1 MIIQIHI
8 RASGYS
14 RMLFIN
20 ANIGNKYSSPRWW
33 TRFMDALF
41 LKAEN
46 NYVLFIYLLVIM

>member
-1 MIIQIHI
+1 
-8 RASGYS
+8 
-14 RMLFIN
+14 MLFIN